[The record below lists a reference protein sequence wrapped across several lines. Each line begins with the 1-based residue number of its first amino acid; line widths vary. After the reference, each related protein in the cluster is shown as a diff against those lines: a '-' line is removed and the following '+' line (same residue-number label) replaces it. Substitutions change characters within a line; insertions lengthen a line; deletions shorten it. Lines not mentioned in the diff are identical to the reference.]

1 MPHRTRRASP
11 QLQLDPTWT
20 TKHTATLRLAEAYDA
35 IGLPSNGARCRTCG
49 IGILYLESPAHGRQS
64 LAAAHFCRDR
74 LCPTCSW
81 RRSRRLSA
89 QADNVLRAATAAH
102 PSRSFV
108 LLTLT
113 QRNVPGEALPL
124 EISRILTG
132 WRLLTRKT
140 EFSEIAGWFRSVEI
154 TYNEND
160 RSWHPHIHSLLWTR
174 PSYWG
179 RGYVSHARWVLAWRT
194 ALSLTYDP
202 VIDVHRVRPRRNGD
216 PLGAAARE
224 VAKYTVKDS
233 DLLTG
238 EDVPYRVKSLHDA
251 LAGRRLTAWGGELRH
266 VAHLNRAPPP
276 RDRSHCSDCGSALES
291 HSYAWV
297 AGDSAYFR
305 VPEYSPS

>member
-113 QRNVPGEALPL
+113 QRNVAGEALPL

-154 TYNEND
+154 THNEK
-160 RSWHPHIHSLLWTR
+160 RPVLASTHSLALVDSPVLLGPRLRLSR
-174 PSYWG
+174 PMG
-179 RGYVSHARWVLAWRT
+179 TGMAHGIVLN
-194 ALSLTYDP
+194 
-202 VIDVHRVRPRRNGD
+202 VRPGD
-216 PLGAAARE
+216 RC
-224 VAKYTVKDS
+224 
-233 DLLTG
+233 
-238 EDVPYRVKSLHDA
+238 
-251 LAGRRLTAWGGELRH
+251 
-266 VAHLNRAPPP
+266 AP
-276 RDRSHCSDCGSALES
+276 GSAAS
-291 HSYAWV
+291 QRRP
-297 AGDSAYFR
+297 AGSR
-305 VPEYSPS
+305 RPRGRQVHGQRQ